1 MYYINNE
8 GENNMLKMNLE
19 FINGILFCRLKG
31 ALNRKSTYKINSY
44 LLPTLIKHKIKFL
57 VYNMYELSDID
68 DLGCEALLNT
78 KSAIKNNKGKIYLCE
93 CSGDILDKVKRL
105 HIKRTE
111 SERTALQVIEV

>member
-1 MYYINNE
+1 
-8 GENNMLKMNLE
+8 MLKMNLE

-31 ALNRKSTYKINSY
+31 TLNKKSTYKINSY
-44 LLPTLIKHKIKFL
+44 LLPTIMKHKIKYL
-57 VYNMYELSDID
+57 VYNMYELNDVD
-68 DLGCEALLNT
+68 DLGLEAILNT

-93 CSGDILDKVKRL
+93 CSGIILDKVKRL